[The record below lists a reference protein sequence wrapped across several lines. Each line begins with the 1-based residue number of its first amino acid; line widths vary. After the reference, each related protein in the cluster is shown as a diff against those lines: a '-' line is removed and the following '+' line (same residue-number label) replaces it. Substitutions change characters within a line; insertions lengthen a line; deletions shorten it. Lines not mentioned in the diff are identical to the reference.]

1 MLYVLCNVYNISGDH
16 TAPWQRGDQL
26 GPGAGPPLSVR
37 PGQQNSQGKTVDNHD
52 SQRYKSPDLGGKR
65 DDRKS
70 EQIRL
75 NKSVLYQAKSVCT
88 KVPLKAVKTRLS
100 TRFWLKASFVLL
112 TFLYR
117 LVINLFHRVFF
128 LWQTLCKSNPY
139 IVE

>member
-1 MLYVLCNVYNISGDH
+1 MNNLSIFCFMYCVMYIYNISGDH

-100 TRFWLKASFVLL
+100 TRFWLVYKIMK
-112 TFLYR
+112 
-117 LVINLFHRVFF
+117 VINVKSKFCFINVF
-128 LWQTLCKSNPY
+128 
-139 IVE
+139 I